1 MQLSAEL
8 SLYPLEGDIDT
19 VVLDFID
26 ELVRAGTISAVT
38 NTMSTQISGD
48 WDDVMTAVSEALKLS
63 SERSGRQVL
72 VAKFLPRH
80 RTEVGPEG

>member
-19 VVLDFID
+19 LVLAFID
-26 ELVRAGTISAVT
+26 DLVRAGTVSAVP
-38 NTMSTQISGD
+38 NTMSTQITGD
-48 WDDVMTAVSEALKLS
+48 WDDVITAVSDALKLS
-63 SERSGRQVL
+63 SERAGRQVL

-80 RTEVGPEG
+80 RTEVGPGD